1 MSNSSIFWLIFPSKW
16 KILSSKRKSNFYY
29 LGILCTTSNE
39 WQIYGGNKKVG
50 QGGSGCQAKPQTIL
64 VLLPG
69 SSLVWLDD
77 NGDDDNEEEHRRLPG
92 RLHVPLLMPE
102 PFNQCPRVVT
112 WQIPEAKQG
121 VPNIMCKHSWLSLPH
136 SNVMPARLDV
146 ILPRTHPSK

>member
-1 MSNSSIFWLIFPSKW
+1 MENLKVQVRNENQTITTQASYVLHPMND
-16 KILSSKRKSNFYY
+16 RY
-29 LGILCTTSNE
+29 L
-39 WQIYGGNKKVG
+39 GGNKKVG

-112 WQIPEAKQG
+112 WQISEAKQG
-121 VPNIMCKHSWLSLPH
+121 VPKILCKLHDSAFLTL
-136 SNVMPARLDV
+136 M
-146 ILPRTHPSK
+146 